1 MKWMLIGT
9 SGLLFAAAFF
19 VHYFTTEVTYSA
31 STSDVKCLALNIY
44 WEARS
49 EPVKGQL
56 AVAHV
61 AMNRVRSRAY
71 PNTVCKVIYQ
81 GDRST
86 PGACQF
92 SWWCDKR
99 SDQPTEYRAW
109 QTSQNLARRVIDGRS
124 LDPTGGALFYHL
136 HTISPY
142 WSAKKQRIARIGSH
156 IYYR

>member
-1 MKWMLIGT
+1 MKWMLFAT
-9 SGLLFAAAFF
+9 SGLLLSVA
-19 VHYFTTEVTYSA
+19 YLLYYLDEQTYSA
-31 STSDVKCLALNIY
+31 SSSELKCLALNIY

-71 PNTVCKVIYQ
+71 PNTLCMVIYQ
-81 GDRST
+81 GDRHT

-92 SWWCDKR
+92 SWWCDGR
-99 SDQPTEYRAW
+99 SDQPTEYKAW
-109 QTSQNLARRVIDGRS
+109 QTSKTYARRVIEGRS
-124 LDPTGGALFYHL
+124 KDPTGGALFYHL

-142 WSAKKQRIARIGSH
+142 WSATKQRIARIGSH

>member
-1 MKWMLIGT
+1 MKWMLFAT
-9 SGLLFAAAFF
+9 SGLLFAAAFGLSF
-19 VHYFTTEVTYSA
+19 LTEETYSA
-31 STSDVKCLALNIY
+31 KPSEVKCLALNIY

-71 PNTVCKVIYQ
+71 PNTLCKVIYQ
-81 GDRST
+81 GDRHT

-92 SWWCDKR
+92 SWWCDGR
-99 SDQPTEYRAW
+99 SDQPTEYWAW
-109 QTSQNLARRVIDGRS
+109 QTSMANARRVIEGRS

-136 HTISPY
+136 NTISPY
-142 WSAKKQRIARIGSH
+142 WSAVKRRTARIGSH

>member
-1 MKWMLIGT
+1 MLIGT

-19 VHYFTTEVTYSA
+19 VHYFTTEEIYSA

-49 EPVKGQL
+49 DPVEGQL

-109 QTSQNLARRVIDGRS
+109 QTSQKLARRVLDGRS

>member
-1 MKWMLIGT
+1 MKWMVIGT
-9 SGLLFAAAFF
+9 SGLLFAAAF
-19 VHYFTTEVTYSA
+19 VLYNLTEETYSA
-31 STSDVKCLALNIY
+31 NPKDVKCLALNIY

-49 EPVKGQL
+49 DPVKGQL

-61 AMNRVRSRAY
+61 AMNRVRSRHY
-71 PNTVCKVIYQ
+71 PNTVCQVIYQ
-81 GDRST
+81 GDRNT

-92 SWWCDKR
+92 SWWCDNR

-109 QTSQNLARRVIDGRS
+109 QSSLAHARRVIEGRS